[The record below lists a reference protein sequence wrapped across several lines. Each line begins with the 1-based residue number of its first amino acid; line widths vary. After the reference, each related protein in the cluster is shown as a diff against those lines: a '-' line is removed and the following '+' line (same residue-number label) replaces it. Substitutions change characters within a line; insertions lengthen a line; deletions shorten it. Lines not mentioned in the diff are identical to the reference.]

1 MLNVW
6 DKQPSGAVTGFF
18 HCSQSLVSQ
27 EESKKGRNDD
37 LIVKLSE
44 EKIKSDPQ
52 QINYF
57 NFDND
62 VKKLSELK

>member
-1 MLNVW
+1 MV
-6 DKQPSGAVTGFF
+6 
-18 HCSQSLVSQ
+18 SL

-44 EKIKSDPQ
+44 EKLKSDPL

-62 VKKLSELK
+62 VNKLSELK